1 MKAVIQ
7 AAVSLL
13 ALGTL
18 LSGAASSYATDIA
31 ELPLKASVLAKPNV
45 IFGLD
50 DSGSMD
56 SELMLN
62 TNDGAFWWDYSAR
75 SGWDA
80 NGKPWFNAVGDAT
93 ATWRKMVYLFP
104 NGSTAGGNTVNGARI
119 YADAGNDHFAIPPT
133 AQFAFLRSS
142 SFNPLY
148 YNPKVS
154 YAPWAPAWVSGAAYK
169 GEPAKPDAAKSHPII
184 GAETFTLNVDRA
196 LTTATNQT
204 FMALPGMTIP
214 AASQTCVHNGSG
226 GCTAAGWTNEAAER
240 IVPAGVVLR
249 LAMAYYP
256 ATYYVKEDCEPA
268 AGTCVAAPD
277 GSKLKRYEIKP
288 GNYASVAA
296 YDAEMK
302 NFANWWQY
310 YRKRKLMLAASMGK
324 VLEPLTGLRM
334 DVVKF
339 NSRADVTMYDMDSPL
354 SSTNG
359 LKVAGIFYETS
370 GSGGTP
376 TRETLKYIGDQF
388 RNNNK
393 VIQYACQRNNAFI
406 VTDGFANKDEVTP
419 PNYDKAIWGAG
430 VPYATTFDKTLAD
443 IALSYYT
450 INLKPGMTAGKV
462 PKGANDLNPNLHMN
476 SYGLTLGA
484 RGTIFAGENT
494 PVPAAAGDWP
504 NPTAARS
511 PTAVDDLWHA
521 TINGRG
527 KMYLATTPEETAL
540 RIQSGLT
547 DILSQTGAQGG
558 IAVSTVNLPRG
569 DSKAYFGTYNP
580 AGWAG
585 DLTANAINPATG
597 SVTVAPTWSAA
608 SKLLARDWT
617 TRVIA
622 TSNGAPA

>member
-1 MKAVIQ
+1 MQ
-7 AAVSLL
+7 
-13 ALGTL
+13 
-18 LSGAASSYATDIA
+18 
-31 ELPLKASVLAKPNV
+31 
-45 IFGLD
+45 
-50 DSGSMD
+50 
-56 SELMLN
+56 
-62 TNDGAFWWDYSAR
+62 
-75 SGWDA
+75 
-80 NGKPWFNAVGDAT
+80 
-93 ATWRKMVYLFP
+93 
-104 NGSTAGGNTVNGARI
+104 
-119 YADAGNDHFAIPPT
+119 
-133 AQFAFLRSS
+133 
-142 SFNPLY
+142 
-148 YNPKVS
+148 
-154 YAPWAPAWVSGAAYK
+154 
-169 GEPAKPDAAKSHPII
+169 
-184 GAETFTLNVDRA
+184 
-196 LTTATNQT
+196 
-204 FMALPGMTIP
+204 
-214 AASQTCVHNGSG
+214 
-226 GCTAAGWTNEAAER
+226 
-240 IVPAGVVLR
+240 
-249 LAMAYYP
+249 
-256 ATYYVKEDCEPA
+256 PA

-296 YDAEMK
+296 YDAEMQ

-310 YRKRKLMLAASMGK
+310 YRKRKLMLAAAMGK

-334 DVVKF
+334 GVVKF
-339 NSRADVTMYDMDSPL
+339 NSRADVTMYDIDSPL

-359 LKVAGIFYETS
+359 LKVAGIFYETN

-494 PVPAAAGDWP
+494 PVPAAEGDWP

-527 KMYLATTPEETAL
+527 KMYLATNAGRNRAAHPERPDGHPEPDGCARRHCGEHGEPAARRLQGLL
-540 RIQSGLT
+540 RHLQPGRL
-547 DILSQTGAQGG
+547 G
-558 IAVSTVNLPRG
+558 R
-569 DSKAYFGTYNP
+569 
-580 AGWAG
+580 
-585 DLTANAINPATG
+585 
-597 SVTVAPTWSAA
+597 
-608 SKLLARDWT
+608 
-617 TRVIA
+617 
-622 TSNGAPA
+622 